1 MTTCKI
7 NKVTINNI
15 DTPNDT
21 AQTWIDFGTMVDG
34 TKDVQLT
41 QIERLSPIALAY
53 IGDAVFELY
62 VRSKFLMPPKRMA
75 DYHDRVVTQVRAES
89 QAVHLSSLLPYL
101 SDSEKEILRRGR
113 NASTMKP
120 RRLSRQIYQ
129 QATSLETLIG
139 YLHLTNSERLA
150 ELLEKLEF
158 SSIDNGQENNGQ

>member
-1 MTTCKI
+1 VDYSRLAKQ
-7 NKVTINNI
+7 NNSHNAPI
-15 DTPNDT
+15 DT
-21 AQTWIDFGTMVDG
+21 ALTWMNFGTMVDG
-34 TKDVQLT
+34 TKGIQLT

-75 DYHDRVVTQVRAES
+75 DYHDQVVTQVRAES
-89 QAVHLSSLLPYL
+89 QAVHLSTLLPYL
-101 SDSEKEILRRGR
+101 TDLEQEILRRGR

-139 YLHLTNSERLA
+139 YLHLTDSQRLE
-150 ELLEKLEF
+150 ELLSKLNF
-158 SSIDNGQENNGQ
+158 

>member
-1 MTTCKI
+1 
-7 NKVTINNI
+7 
-15 DTPNDT
+15 
-21 AQTWIDFGTMVDG
+21 MVDG
-34 TKDVQLT
+34 TKAIGLT

-75 DYHDRVVTQVRAES
+75 DYHNQVVTQVRAES
-89 QAVHLSSLLPYL
+89 QAVHLSVLLPYL
-101 SDSEKEILRRGR
+101 TDSEKEILRRGR

-139 YLHLTNSERLA
+139 YLHLTDSQRLS
-150 ELLEKLEF
+150 ELLSKLEF
-158 SSIDNGQENNGQ
+158 